1 MKFWKEIWL
10 EMSKDAQGMGAC
22 IREDNKDGEAGEP
35 ESLFHESGGVL
46 KGPEH
51 VAPGRQFVLKE

>member
-1 MKFWKEIWL
+1 
-10 EMSKDAQGMGAC
+10 MSKDAQGMGAC